1 MTIYRAD
8 AAERR
13 ANAVVETY
21 VKADDNSEKNY
32 TSNRVIKIFV
42 AKLTQNKCRSGC
54 CWARDIENC
63 NEVYLDVKVFVKA
76 SVEVR
81 GDSALT

>member
-1 MTIYRAD
+1 MNIYRAD

-21 VKADDNSEKNY
+21 VKADENSEKNY

-42 AKLTQNKCRSGC
+42 AKTYAK
-54 CWARDIENC
+54 
-63 NEVYLDVKVFVKA
+63 
-76 SVEVR
+76 
-81 GDSALT
+81 